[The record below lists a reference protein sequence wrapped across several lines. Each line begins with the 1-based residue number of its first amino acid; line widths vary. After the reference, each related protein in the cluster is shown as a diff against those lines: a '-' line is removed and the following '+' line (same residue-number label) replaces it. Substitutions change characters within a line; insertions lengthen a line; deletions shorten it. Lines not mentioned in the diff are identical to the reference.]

1 MDVCS
6 WTVGRNHT
14 SRLDNNATKAE
25 STIVP
30 ACISPLHGSMPYFA
44 AAAAATEKSA
54 RTAGTIRVRIW
65 RMLLQRQNALE
76 IALQSRINE
85 Y

>member
-1 MDVCS
+1 M
-6 WTVGRNHT
+6 
-14 SRLDNNATKAE
+14 
-25 STIVP
+25 P

-44 AAAAATEKSA
+44 AAAAAAAAAAEKSA